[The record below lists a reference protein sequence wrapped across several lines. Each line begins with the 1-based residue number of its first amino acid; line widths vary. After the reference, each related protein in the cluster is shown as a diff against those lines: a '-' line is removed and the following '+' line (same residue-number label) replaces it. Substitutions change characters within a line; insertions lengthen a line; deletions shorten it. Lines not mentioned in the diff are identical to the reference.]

1 MRSSLALISD
11 ATWPSSLSRP
21 PSLPPPT
28 SSFSLPS
35 LLSALAFSYTVFN
48 AAISRAPFSL
58 FCVSF
63 VMRASGRVSPIYACL
78 AASPPSARVWS
89 RFLHHARVWSHFLHR
104 ARIWSRLVAP
114 PLLCAWRIPSSYVHA
129 CRVSSVPGASCPRM
143 LHRLHLRRVCVRD
156 GFGAATKGPSGWL
169 IERRELPRI
178 VSRRHA
184 LICLTCSAL
193 LCYLISRL
201 LVSFGLGFRC
211 VCYRFRSY
219 CLAGNFLIVLFPYSI
234 VDSIP
239 PISGMMAVLFYFH
252 SYYFPRFFFLTLV
265 SRRHA
270 VIPFYMLC
278 FTLLGLS

>member
-114 PLLCAWRIPSSYVHA
+114 PLLCAWRIPSSYVLSTRVASPLSLARPVRA
-129 CRVSSVPGASCPRM
+129 CCIASICGAYASVMASAR
-143 LHRLHLRRVCVRD
+143 
-156 GFGAATKGPSGWL
+156 
-169 IERRELPRI
+169 
-178 VSRRHA
+178 
-184 LICLTCSAL
+184 
-193 LCYLISRL
+193 
-201 LVSFGLGFRC
+201 
-211 VCYRFRSY
+211 
-219 CLAGNFLIVLFPYSI
+219 
-234 VDSIP
+234 P
-239 PISGMMAVLFYFH
+239 PKDHQDDL
-252 SYYFPRFFFLTLV
+252 
-265 SRRHA
+265 
-270 VIPFYMLC
+270 
-278 FTLLGLS
+278 